1 MSLSKHE
8 LVETWSLSKHEA
20 YQNMELV
27 ETWREEYFEHT
38 LIKIFKPNKFN
49 T

>member
-1 MSLSKHE
+1 ME
-8 LVETWSLSKHEA
+8 LVETWSLSKHGA
-20 YQNMELV
+20 CRNMELV